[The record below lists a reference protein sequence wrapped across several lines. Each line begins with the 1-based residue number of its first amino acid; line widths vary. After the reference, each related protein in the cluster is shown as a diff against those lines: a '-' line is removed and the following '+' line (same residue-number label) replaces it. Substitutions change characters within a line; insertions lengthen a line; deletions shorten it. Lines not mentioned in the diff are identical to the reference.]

1 MSDFEV
7 YFEIKRINDI
17 SDFTIKIV
25 KNSFAHEIF
34 VSKLG
39 YLKHLDSRF

>member
-17 SDFTIKIV
+17 SDFTSKIV
-25 KNSFAHEIF
+25 KNSFVH
-34 VSKLG
+34 
-39 YLKHLDSRF
+39 